1 MCERERESRIDRE
14 SLRDYNTLIYAIRDN
29 CTDAN

>member
-1 MCERERESRIDRE
+1 MKERDSRIDRE
-14 SLRDYNTLIYAIRDN
+14 SLRDYITLIYAIRDN